1 MLTAGVGAAATGISV
16 LTKNSVDAFASYEQL
31 TGGVETLFK
40 TASDQVMQYANNA
53 YQTAGLSANA
63 YMDTVTSFSASLISS
78 LDGDTTAAAEKAN
91 TAITDMSDNANK
103 MGTSMEMIQ
112 NAYQGF
118 AKQNYTMLDNLKLG
132 YGGTKEE
139 MERLLADAEKLS
151 GVHYDISSFADITD
165 AIHVIQTEMH
175 ISGITAD
182 EAAEAVKNG
191 TMTQEE
197 AFEAMGTTAKEAA
210 TTVEGSINMTKAA
223 WENLVTG
230 LGDSNSD
237 IETLVDNFTTSTETM
252 LSNLIPVLETILP
265 KLSEGIT
272 KIAANLLPE
281 IPPIIEGLLPAL
293 VDGAVSLINSLVAV
307 LPSLMTAITSALPS
321 VITGIATIVVEAI
334 PALISGITE
343 CIPILVEALSG
354 IMLQLAES
362 LPEQLPI
369 FIEQMLTLIQDLAST
384 IAENA
389 PILIDAGI
397 QMILALAEGIIQS
410 LPTIIEMLPT
420 IITTIANVI
429 NDNMPTILK
438 AGVTILVMLIK
449 GIIQSI
455 PLIIENI
462 PKIIEAIVAVW
473 SAFNWLQLGKKA
485 MDLLKDGIVGML
497 SALKGTGKL
506 VVDAVG
512 NAIKSLPHTL
522 MSIGKNGIQG
532 LINGLEGMLARLLNT
547 IGTILIYMVQAFG
560 KVSLKDVGK
569 HIIQGLIDGIAGM
582 AGTLLKCVGDVM
594 GNVLDKVKSIFGI
607 HSPSKEFKWI
617 GQMCVAGLDEP
628 LEEYNPYD
636 TVSKSFKANPYTL
649 ASNFAGTSRA
659 IYTAQASMDYGRMA
673 GAMVTAFE
681 RAGFKVEIGRR
692 EFGRIV
698 REVMA

>member
-1 MLTAGVGAAATGISV
+1 MASTGLKVLTAGVGAAATGISV

-103 MGTSMEMIQ
+103 MGSSMESIR

-139 MERLLADAEKLS
+139 MQRLLEDAEKIS
-151 GVHYDISSFADITD
+151 GIHYDISSFADITD
-165 AIHVIQTEMH
+165 AIHIIQTNLD
-175 ISGITAD
+175 IT
-182 EAAEAVKNG
+182 
-191 TMTQEE
+191 
-197 AFEAMGTTAKEAA
+197 GTTAKEAA

-223 WENLVTG
+223 WENLVAG
-230 LGDSNSD
+230 LGDKNAD
-237 IETLVDNFTTSTETM
+237 LDGLIDNFVASTETM
-252 LSNLIPVLETILP
+252 LT
-265 KLSEGIT
+265 
-272 KIAANLLPE
+272 NLLP
-281 IPPIIEGLLPAL
+281 
-293 VDGAVSLINSLVAV
+293 VAEK
-307 LPSLMTAITSALPS
+307 S
-321 VITGIATIVVEAI
+321 
-334 PALISGITE
+334 ISGIGDLVVSLS
-343 CIPILVEALSG
+343 PI
-354 IMLQLAES
+354 
-362 LPEQLPI
+362 
-369 FIEQMLTLIQDLAST
+369 
-384 IAENA
+384 IAEK
-389 PILIDAGI
+389 
-397 QMILALAEGIIQS
+397 
-410 LPTIIEMLPT
+410 LPGLVSDVLP
-420 IITTIANVI
+420 
-429 NDNMPTILK
+429 
-438 AGVTILVMLIK
+438 
-449 GIIQSI
+449 
-455 PLIIENI
+455 
-462 PKIIEAIVAVW
+462 
-473 SAFNWLQLGKKA
+473 
-485 MDLLKDGIVGML
+485 DLLTAASGL
-497 SALKGTGKL
+497 
-506 VVDAVG
+506 
-512 NAIKSLPHTL
+512 
-522 MSIGKNGIQG
+522 IQG
-532 LINGLEGMLARLLNT
+532 LITGIVNALPALIPVAVQVLMELVDCIIENLPLIVEAATQIIIALVLGIAEALPELVPKIVEVVLTIVETLINNIDLLVDAAIQLMMGLAEGLIKALPILIKKGPVLISNLVKALVDNAGSLAYAAGELIVILAVGLIKAIPTLIKSVPSIVKALFDAFTLGFRAISS
-547 IGTILIYMVQAFG
+547 IGTNLVLGLWEGIKNAWTSLV
-560 KVSLKDVGK
+560 KNVS
-569 HIIQGLIDGIAGM
+569 GLADS
-582 AGTLLKCVGDVM
+582 LLDS
-594 GNVLDKVKSIFGI
+594 VKSIFGI

>member
-1 MLTAGVGAAATGISV
+1 MTNGVKTLGSTLSGVASTGLKALSVGIGSAATGLSV

-40 TASDQVMQYANNA
+40 TSGEQVMQYANNA

-78 LDGDTTAAAEKAN
+78 LNGDTAAAAEKAN
-91 TAITDMSDNANK
+91 GAITDMSDNANK

-165 AIHVIQTEMH
+165 AIHVIQTEMD
-175 ISGITAD
+175 IT
-182 EAAEAVKNG
+182 
-191 TMTQEE
+191 
-197 AFEAMGTTAKEAA
+197 GTTAKEAA

-230 LGDSNSD
+230 LGDKNAD
-237 IETLVDNFTTSTETM
+237 LDGLIDNFVASTETM
-252 LSNLIPVLETILP
+252 LT
-265 KLSEGIT
+265 
-272 KIAANLLPE
+272 NLLP
-281 IPPIIEGLLPAL
+281 
-293 VDGAVSLINSLVAV
+293 VAEK
-307 LPSLMTAITSALPS
+307 S
-321 VITGIATIVVEAI
+321 
-334 PALISGITE
+334 ISGIGDLVVSLS
-343 CIPILVEALSG
+343 PI
-354 IMLQLAES
+354 
-362 LPEQLPI
+362 
-369 FIEQMLTLIQDLAST
+369 
-384 IAENA
+384 IAEK
-389 PILIDAGI
+389 
-397 QMILALAEGIIQS
+397 
-410 LPTIIEMLPT
+410 LPGLVSDVLP
-420 IITTIANVI
+420 
-429 NDNMPTILK
+429 
-438 AGVTILVMLIK
+438 
-449 GIIQSI
+449 
-455 PLIIENI
+455 
-462 PKIIEAIVAVW
+462 
-473 SAFNWLQLGKKA
+473 
-485 MDLLKDGIVGML
+485 DLLTAA
-497 SALKGTGKL
+497 S
-506 VVDAVG
+506 
-512 NAIKSLPHTL
+512 SL
-522 MSIGKNGIQG
+522 IQG
-532 LINGLEGMLARLLNT
+532 LITGIVNALPALIPVAVQVLMELVDCIIENLPLIVEAATQIIIALVLGIAEALPELVPKIVEVVLTIVETLINNIDLLVDAAIQLMMGLAEGLIEALPILIEKAPLLIVKLQRAVIDNAGLLAYAAGQLIVTLAVGLIKCIPTLVQSVPTIVTALFNALTFGFRAVGS
-547 IGTILIYMVQAFG
+547 IGTNLVIGLWEGIKNAWTSLV
-560 KVSLKDVGK
+560 KNVS
-569 HIIQGLIDGIAGM
+569 GLADS
-582 AGTLLKCVGDVM
+582 LLDS
-594 GNVLDKVKSIFGI
+594 VKSIFGI
-607 HSPSKEFKWI
+607 HSPSKEFRWI

>member
-103 MGTSMEMIQ
+103 MGSSMESIQ

-139 MERLLADAEKLS
+139 MQRLLEDAEKIS
-151 GVHYDISSFADITD
+151 GIHYDISSFADITD
-165 AIHVIQTEMH
+165 AIHIIQTNLD
-175 ISGITAD
+175 IT
-182 EAAEAVKNG
+182 
-191 TMTQEE
+191 
-197 AFEAMGTTAKEAA
+197 GTTAKEAA

-522 MSIGKNGIQG
+522 MSIGKNGMQG

-547 IGTILIYMVQAFG
+547 IGTILIYVVQAFG